1 VDGHCGRDRRC
12 LALNLVDPAAPIA
25 AGRETASVDLFG
37 APKSG
42 MKLSVDVAAT
52 QLVLRSRPDPAL
64 LYLVLGAAALL
75 GILGAVLAAPER
87 AALEGGL
94 FAALVSPVALFLVIS
109 GLRLRATC
117 TVDCERS
124 ALRLKE
130 RRYLGEWEH
139 VYPLDQV
146 GAVFLL
152 LAPPS
157 GPLDA
162 GRTYQLCLAVPDGAY
177 LLAESDSAAALES
190 PGRLL
195 ARFLGVPLER
205 GGHTVVRTSAGH
217 RRLLIG
223 VLLYAVPVTVAVA
236 LLSVSIPDRVTTWVF
251 PTTLAA
257 IVLSQVGALLTLL
270 YYRHHV
276 PPPTETNP
284 GEHAATETTAP
295 ALGEPDG
302 SP

>member
-1 VDGHCGRDRRC
+1 M
-12 LALNLVDPAAPIA
+12 
-25 AGRETASVDLFG
+25 DLLG

-42 MKLSVDVAAT
+42 FRLSVDVAPT

-87 AALEGGL
+87 AALEAGL
-94 FAALVSPVALFLVIS
+94 FAALVSPIALFLVVS

-117 TVDCERS
+117 IVDCERS
-124 ALRLKE
+124 ELRLKE

-139 VYPLDQV
+139 VYPLEQV
-146 GAVFLL
+146 GAVFLVA
-152 LAPPS
+152 APPS

-177 LLAESDSAAALES
+177 VLAESASASALES
-190 PGRLL
+190 TGRLL

-205 GGHTVVRTSAGH
+205 DGHTVVRTSAGR
-217 RRLLIG
+217 RRLLVG
-223 VLLYAVPVTVAVA
+223 VLLYAIPVTVAVA
-236 LLSVSIPDRVTTWVF
+236 LLSVNIPERGASWVF

-270 YYRHHV
+270 YYRRRV
-276 PPPTETNP
+276 PPHAQVLDEELAAEPTVR
-284 GEHAATETTAP
+284 
-295 ALGEPDG
+295 ALSGPDR
-302 SP
+302 PP

>member
-1 VDGHCGRDRRC
+1 L
-12 LALNLVDPAAPIA
+12 LALGRAHPAAPIA
-25 AGRETASVDLFG
+25 ARRETASVDLLG

-42 MKLSVDVAAT
+42 LKLSVDVAPA

-75 GILGAVLAAPER
+75 GIFGALLAAPAR
-87 AALEGGL
+87 AALEAGL
-94 FAALVSPVALFLVIS
+94 FATLISPIALFLVVS

-117 TVDCERS
+117 TVDCERNE
-124 ALRLKE
+124 LRLKE
-130 RRYLGEWEH
+130 RRYLGDWEH
-139 VYPLDQV
+139 IYPLEQV

-152 LAPPS
+152 AAPPS

-162 GRTYQLCLAVPDGAY
+162 GRTYQLCLQVPDGAY
-177 LLAESDSAAALES
+177 VLAESGSAGALES
-190 PGRLL
+190 TGRLL

-205 GGHTVVRTSAGH
+205 GGHTVVRTSAGR

-223 VLLYAVPVTVAVA
+223 VLLYAIPVTIAVA
-236 LLSVSIPDRVTTWVF
+236 LLSLSIPERPSTWVF

-270 YYRHHV
+270 YYRRRA
-276 PPPTETNP
+276 P
-284 GEHAATETTAP
+284 TAP
-295 ALGEPDG
+295 TTDIREPAAPEPAPPALVEQDRTR
-302 SP
+302 

>member
-1 VDGHCGRDRRC
+1 
-12 LALNLVDPAAPIA
+12 
-25 AGRETASVDLFG
+25 VDLLG

-42 MKLSVDVAAT
+42 LKLSVEVAPT

-75 GILGAVLAAPER
+75 GIFGAVLAAPAR
-87 AALEGGL
+87 AALEAGL
-94 FAALVSPVALFLVIS
+94 FAALVSPVALFLVVS

-117 TVDCERS
+117 TVDCARNE
-124 ALRLKE
+124 LRLKE

-139 VYPLDQV
+139 VYPLEEL

-152 LAPPS
+152 AAPPS

-177 LLAESDSAAALES
+177 VLAESGSLGALES
-190 PGRLL
+190 TGRLL

-205 GGHTVVRTSAGH
+205 GGHTVVRRSAGR

-223 VLLYAVPVTVAVA
+223 VLLYAIPITIAVA
-236 LLSVSIPDRVTTWVF
+236 LLSLSIPDRGSTWTF

-270 YYRHHV
+270 YYRRR
-276 PPPTETNP
+276 
-284 GEHAATETTAP
+284 AP
-295 ALGEPDG
+295 AAAPEPAEEPAPEAAAPVG
-302 SP
+302 SRTDRAP

>member
-1 VDGHCGRDRRC
+1 
-12 LALNLVDPAAPIA
+12 LAPNLVHPAAPIA
-25 AGRETASVDLFG
+25 ARRETASVDLLG

-42 MKLSVDVAAT
+42 FRLSVDVAPT

-87 AALEGGL
+87 AALEAGL
-94 FAALVSPVALFLVIS
+94 FAALVSPIALFLVVS

-117 TVDCERS
+117 IVDCERS
-124 ALRLKE
+124 ELRLKE

-139 VYPLDQV
+139 VYPLEQV
-146 GAVFLL
+146 GAVFLVA
-152 LAPPS
+152 APPS

-177 LLAESDSAAALES
+177 VLAESASASALES
-190 PGRLL
+190 TGRLL

-205 GGHTVVRTSAGH
+205 DGHTVVRTSAGR
-217 RRLLIG
+217 RRLLVG
-223 VLLYAVPVTVAVA
+223 VLLYAIPVTVAVA
-236 LLSVSIPDRVTTWVF
+236 LLSVNIPERGASWVF

-270 YYRHHV
+270 YYRRRV
-276 PPPTETNP
+276 PPHAQVLDEELAAEPTVR
-284 GEHAATETTAP
+284 
-295 ALGEPDG
+295 ALSGPDR
-302 SP
+302 PP